1 MDPVPLSFIIIIV
14 LAVLAV
20 AAGFYWYFKKKNKN
34 EYTEEDVISMVA
46 ESQEQGNILAS
57 EAEMIQNI
65 FEFDEKDAKDIMIN
79 RTEIVAIDGEST
91 FRETID
97 CFNDNNVSRI
107 PVYMDDLDNIIGI
120 VHIKDVLKYSTMPN
134 CYEKKLHQMQKLMR
148 AAEFVPETHGIN
160 TLFTQMQLKK
170 SHMVIVVDEY
180 GQTSGIVTMED
191 ILEEIVGNIL
201 DEHDEEEMSI
211 REVRPDTFLMNG
223 KTELSE
229 ASDTLGIDIES
240 EEFETLNGFLTDKIG
255 RVPDEHEHF
264 TVEEMGF
271 RFDVLDVKNRTIQD
285 VSVSKIN
292 EEDLSPGQE

>member
-1 MDPVPLSFIIIIV
+1 MDTVPLSFIIIII
-14 LAVLAV
+14 LIIV
-20 AAGFYWYFKKKNKN
+20 ASFAGYIFYYRKRSKN

-79 RTEIVAIDGEST
+79 RTNIISIDGEST

-97 CFNDNNVSRI
+97 CFNENNVSRI

-120 VHIKDVLKYSTMPN
+120 VHIKEVLKYSTDPS
-134 CYEKKLHQMQKLMR
+134 CYDKKLHDFPELMYP
-148 AAEFVPETHGIN
+148 AEFVPETHGIN

-201 DEHDEEEMSI
+201 DEHDEEEQNI

-223 KTELSE
+223 GTELSE
-229 ASDTLGIDIES
+229 AGQTLGLDLEN
-240 EEFETLNGFLTDKIG
+240 EEFETLNGYLTNKIG

-264 TVEEMGF
+264 TVEDMGF
-271 RFDVLDVKNRTIQD
+271 RFDVLDVKNRIIQD
-285 VSVSKIN
+285 VRVSKI
-292 EEDLSPGQE
+292 EDSLLRSE